1 MSEKNNQDFESNEM
15 EEIVTLT
22 DEEGNNREFYVLA
35 ELDYKDKWYI
45 YLEPVELEDDF
56 KEGEVIIFEI
66 GEDENG
72 EETFTAIEDD
82 ELLEQVFQVF
92 LDEMQTEEE

>member
-92 LDEMQTEEE
+92 LDEMQAEEE